1 MIGKFLFF
9 TLITKFLD
17 FLKASHFLNLL
28 ISSLFLVL
36 AFLFIQ
42 ILLTIF
48 NNFLTA
54 PKFLFILNIIS
65 LKKYILLKKIKNK
78 KSFFLPFERTILFYC
93 FFNSI
98 FSFYIESNFS

>member
-1 MIGKFLFF
+1 MIGIFLFF

-28 ISSLFLVL
+28 ISSLLLVL
-36 AFLFIQ
+36 VFLFIQ

-48 NNFLTA
+48 NNFLNA

-65 LKKYILLKKIKNK
+65 LKKYILLKKIKK
-78 KSFFLPFERTILFYC
+78 KK
-93 FFNSI
+93 
-98 FSFYIESNFS
+98 